1 MDEMY
6 NLCMRHMRCNVRVH
20 TCYGQ
25 CYEGV
30 IVNVD
35 SDNVYLRPL
44 GGASISG
51 KASISD
57 NKAQTSGWY
66 GFGYGDE
73 ILTLSLFTLLAL
85 FLI

>member
-6 NLCMRHMRCNVRVH
+6 HLCRSHMNRKVRIHTRC
-20 TCYGQ
+20 GE

-35 SDNVYLRPL
+35 WDNVYLRTSGPVQTL
-44 GGASISG
+44 G
-51 KASISD
+51 KA
-57 NKAQTSGWY
+57 KTSAWLGY
-66 GFGYGDE
+66 GFGYGGE

-85 FLI
+85 ALI